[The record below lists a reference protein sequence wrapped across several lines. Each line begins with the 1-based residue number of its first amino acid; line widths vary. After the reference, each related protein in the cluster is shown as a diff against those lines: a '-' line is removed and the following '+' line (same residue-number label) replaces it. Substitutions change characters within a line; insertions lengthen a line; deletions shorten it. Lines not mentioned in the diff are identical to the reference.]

1 MLRDKK
7 IEKILASNQNNPAIS
22 EQLLKNCLKSIFDS
36 RRTYGLF
43 TSQFNADLYD
53 NAVHSYAENVFGDRP
68 AYGIVG
74 IAKVIEDVEIS
85 QHNYLNDYIQ
95 RFFDKDFAKIHK
107 DTQINPDFLP
117 YMTARIDIQLV
128 SNGGDFQIDSVSD
141 EFAKVT
147 KPKWFQRDDK
157 VGYCIHSH
165 SGKLEF
171 LAKSDADGQIIL
183 WLRGMDQ
190 RYPEDKSKRIPYWI
204 DYVNLAINDK
214 ILINKITPVW
224 HDKFF
229 KTVID
234 VKAGEK
240 VKIKIEWLPHLSDI

>member
-1 MLRDKK
+1 M
-7 IEKILASNQNNPAIS
+7 
-22 EQLLKNCLKSIFDS
+22 KNCLKSIFDS

-43 TSQFNADLYD
+43 TSQFTAELYD
-53 NAVHSYAENVFGDRP
+53 NAAHSYAENVFGDRP

-171 LAKSDADGQIIL
+171 LAKATTDGKVIL
-183 WLRGMDQ
+183 WLRGMDK
-190 RYPEDKSKRIPYWI
+190 RYPEDNSKRIPYWI
-204 DYVNLAINDK
+204 DYTKFMVDED
-214 ILINKITPVW
+214 LIFDKITPTW
-224 HDKFF
+224 HDQPYRYQKN
-229 KTVID
+229 
-234 VKAGEK
+234 VKAGEEI
-240 VKIKIEWLPHLSDI
+240 KIKVEWLPHLNDA